1 MNIHR
6 RETSL
11 IDASGSAQSTSADQS
26 GLGMSGGTFVVFV
39 SAIAALGGLLFG
51 YDTGIISAALL
62 FVGRDLGDAGAP
74 LSDFT
79 KELITAAIVAGA
91 LVGCMS
97 AGPLSDR
104 IGRRPVVM
112 IAACIFIVGSAAAA
126 WAPSIMVLVLARLLL
141 GLAVGATTQVVPV
154 YIAELAPAANRGALV
169 VMFQLAIVSGILV
182 SSIVGWLLKGGGD
195 WRLMF
200 LLGVVPAV
208 ILLVGMIPLPE
219 SPRFQALNG
228 HDDDARKTLL
238 RVRANAAVV
247 DAELAEIKTTVRA
260 ERGWRDLF
268 VPRFRPALIAGM
280 GVAMFCQIT
289 GTNAIIYYAPTIL
302 RTAGFGENAALL
314 TSIAVG
320 VTIVST
326 TIFGMWAVDH
336 WGRRT
341 LMLRFLP
348 VAALSLVLLG
358 AMLVSGT
365 PHGASLWFAV
375 AGLLGYEIFN
385 VGSISVAIWLV
396 GSEVFPLAVRGK
408 GMSMVTL
415 SHWSFDLLI
424 SLTTLSLT
432 VALGIAG
439 TFWLFAA
446 INVLAF
452 LFVWRFV
459 PETRGRTLEQIET
472 DLREGHFETR

>member
-1 MNIHR
+1 
-6 RETSL
+6 
-11 IDASGSAQSTSADQS
+11 
-26 GLGMSGGTFVVFV
+26 MSGGSFVVLV

-62 FVGRDLGDAGAP
+62 FVGRDLGVANATLGD
-74 LSDFT
+74 LT
-79 KELITAAIVAGA
+79 KEVITAAIVAGA
-91 LVGCMS
+91 LVGCMT

-104 IGRRPVVM
+104 IGRRPVVI

-126 WAPSIMVLVLARLLL
+126 WAPSILALVLARLLL

-154 YIAELAPAANRGALV
+154 YIAELAPAAKRGALV
-169 VMFQLAIVSGILV
+169 VLFQLAVVSGILI
-182 SSIVGWLLKGGGD
+182 SSIIGWLLGHGGE
-195 WRLMF
+195 WRVMF
-200 LLGVVPAV
+200 LLGIVPAV
-208 ILLVGMIPLPE
+208 ILLVGMLPLPE

-228 HDDDARKTLL
+228 RKGEARQTLL
-238 RVRANAAVV
+238 RVRINEAEV
-247 DAELAEIKTTVRA
+247 DAELAAIMTTVRA

-268 VPRFRPALIAGM
+268 VIRFRPALIAGM
-280 GVAMFCQIT
+280 GVAMFSQIT

-302 RTAGFGENAALL
+302 KAAGFGENAALL
-314 TSIAVG
+314 TSIAIG

-341 LMLRFLP
+341 LVLRFLP
-348 VAALSLVLLG
+348 LAAISLVLLG
-358 AMLVSGT
+358 AMLLTGT
-365 PHGASLWFAV
+365 PHGASLWLAV

-415 SHWSFDLLI
+415 SHWTFDLLI

-432 VALGIAG
+432 VTLGIAG
-439 TFWLFAA
+439 TFWLFAG
-446 INVLAF
+446 INLLAF

-472 DLREGHFETR
+472 DLRAGRFDAR